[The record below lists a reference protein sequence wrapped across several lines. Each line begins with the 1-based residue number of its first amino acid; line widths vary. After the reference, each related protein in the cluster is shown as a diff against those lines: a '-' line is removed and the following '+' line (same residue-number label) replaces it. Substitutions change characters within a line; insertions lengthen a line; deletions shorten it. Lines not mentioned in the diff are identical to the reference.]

1 MSDETRCQIYADE
14 SLLRSGFSA
23 EDCECVCVVESE
35 RDEMRDSQSVSQSSL
50 RGFIF
55 LAFPAAT
62 SEDDDDD

>member
-1 MSDETRCQIYADE
+1 M
-14 SLLRSGFSA
+14 
-23 EDCECVCVVESE
+23 CVCVVESE